1 MINCMLVDDESS
13 ARGTMKSIIREFF
26 PDLNVIAEAET
37 PGEAI
42 RLIPEKKPDLVFLD
56 VEMQHG
62 TGFDVLENLPE
73 IDFQVIFVTAY
84 EQYALRSF
92 RYAALDYLLKP
103 VRISQMK
110 EAIARFREKTNTS
123 LSGKSFESVRKQF
136 FDGKENPQLILP
148 EIGGFFVVN
157 FDEIVRCESSRNYTI
172 FHLDNGDSRVVS
184 KTMKEYEDILLEHG
198 FFRVHKSHIISLKKV
213 RKVSRGKQSEV
224 DLANGHT
231 VPVARDRKEA
241 FFNLFTG

>member
-1 MINCMLVDDESS
+1 MLVDDESS
-13 ARGTMKSIIREFF
+13 ARGTLRSIIREFF
-26 PDLNVIAEAET
+26 PDLNIIAEAET

-73 IDFQVIFVTAY
+73 INFQVIFVTAY

-110 EAIARFREKTNTS
+110 EAIARFREKEVTS
-123 LSGKSFESVRKQF
+123 VPGKSFESVRKQF
-136 FDGKENPQLILP
+136 FEGKDNPQLILP
-148 EIGGFFVVN
+148 EVGGFFIVN

-172 FHLDNGDSRVVS
+172 FHLDSGESRVVS
-184 KTMKEYEDILLEHG
+184 KTIKEYEEVLIEHG
-198 FFRVHKSHIISLKKV
+198 FYRVHKSHIISLKKV

-224 DLANGHT
+224 ELTNGDL
-231 VPVARDRKEA
+231 VPIARDRKES
-241 FFNLFTG
+241 FFDLFKS